1 MERKPEH
8 IRGHEGDEGDEGDCL
23 QLLVTLQNSR
33 GALSTSFE
41 LLQNNEVVQKLPYVT
56 S

>member
-8 IRGHEGDEGDEGDCL
+8 IRGHEGDEGDCL

-56 S
+56 KKQ